1 MLPQSIHY
9 LSALAQSIHYLST
22 LVMGILL
29 LWGAWK
35 NHLKCPLTIVALL
48 MIVQPLMPV
57 VLYRSNILSIEPAF
71 LSITLV
77 TVYALLWGA
86 WTSNL
91 GTGLGAHSS
100 YPMALGRWCIRTGI
114 VWRLPPARSDGLWRG
129 AGRDDHLSCE
139 QKLAVVR
146 VWVVDNDAHCSG
158 GGCYCLRPPVV
169 STEYMTV
176 LGNGPLVSRL
186 HAHEVLPPPHELVR

>member
-35 NHLKCPLTIVALL
+35 NHLKWPLTIVALL
-48 MIVQPLMPV
+48 MIVQPLIPV
-57 VLYRSNILSIEPAF
+57 VLYRSNIFSIEPAF

-91 GTGLGAHSS
+91 KWSWTIVGLLIVLQQRASFSLFIPGIISS
-100 YPMALGRWCIRTGI
+100 
-114 VWRLPPARSDGLWRG
+114 
-129 AGRDDHLSCE
+129 
-139 QKLAVVR
+139 AV
-146 VWVVDNDAHCSG
+146 
-158 GGCYCLRPPVV
+158 
-169 STEYMTV
+169 
-176 LGNGPLVSRL
+176 
-186 HAHEVLPPPHELVR
+186 

>member
-35 NHLKCPLTIVALL
+35 SHLKCPLTIVALL
-48 MIVQPLMPV
+48 MIVQPLIPV
-57 VLYRSNILSIEPAF
+57 VLYRSNIFSIEPAF

-91 GTGLGAHSS
+91 KWSWTIVGLLIVLQQRASFSLCIPGIISSAVYDLGRFTYLIAPLAIGVMLIWGAWTKHLKWSLITLGAVIGIMSLIAFS
-100 YPMALGRWCIRTGI
+100 TTLRTLI
-114 VWRLPPARSDGLWRG
+114 IYF
-129 AGRDDHLSCE
+129 HI
-139 QKLAVVR
+139 
-146 VWVVDNDAHCSG
+146 
-158 GGCYCLRPPVV
+158 
-169 STEYMTV
+169 
-176 LGNGPLVSRL
+176 
-186 HAHEVLPPPHELVR
+186 